1 MIKSMFL
8 DPILWFLQTAI
19 LSLLE
24 RHSNA
29 LSIIGP
35 HDCIVI
41 IRHDFP
47 TCRQGTEQSAS
58 LLLRLRICRCN
69 IKKVPAKVIIEI
81 TVTNI
86 TYRISLMQSNC
97 IYISPLYRKYYINI
111 KFIRLL
117 QYKNRWEN
125 NSPHLTHIK
134 TIFFTLDFML

>member
-1 MIKSMFL
+1 MRQ
-8 DPILWFLQTAI
+8 ILIMT
-19 LSLLE
+19 
-24 RHSNA
+24 A
-29 LSIIGP
+29 LSVFALSAVAQDKNPFIPEI
-35 HDCIVI
+35 H
-41 IRHDFP
+41 
-47 TCRQGTEQSAS
+47 GTV
-58 LLLRLRICRCN
+58 R
-69 IKKVPAKVIIEI
+69 AKYEYEPQIDKGRFEI